1 MMKFL
6 WQWTDALRRTM
17 ANRIIPVQTMHNFD
31 KTGEAGM
38 RVWLRSIA
46 IAFIAVY
53 GAICAYMYAK
63 QDSLIYPGG
72 TVEIEPLPAPA
83 TANLPDFQAV
93 TLDTP
98 DGEHLK
104 ALWHAP
110 QEGHG
115 VVLYLH
121 GNRENLAAPWRA
133 ERLNEMAAAGL
144 GVMGVEYR
152 GFGGSSGHPSEPG
165 LITDA
170 ETAYDYAA
178 KQAPGA
184 KIALFGDSLGTGVAV
199 ALATERPAAGLML
212 DSPFSSALHVAEA
225 SYPWLPVKWLLN
237 SPWDSYSRIATL
249 NIPVMIAICEQDR
262 KFPAAEGK
270 RLFSAIPASVQNKT
284 QMTFPNC
291 GHVQT
296 WDQGA
301 KGVFLTDLAAWTA
314 P

>member
-1 MMKFL
+1 
-6 WQWTDALRRTM
+6 
-17 ANRIIPVQTMHNFD
+17 
-31 KTGEAGM
+31 M
-38 RVWLRSIA
+38 RMWLRGIA
-46 IAFIAVY
+46 IVAIVCY
-53 GAICAYMYAK
+53 GAICAYMYIK

-72 TVEIEPLPAPA
+72 TTDVTPLPDLAQ
-83 TANLPDFQAV
+83 TDLKDFQAV
-93 TLDTP
+93 TLETP

-104 ALWHAP
+104 AVWHAP

-121 GNRENLAAPWRA
+121 GNRETLAAPWRA
-133 ERLNEMAAAGL
+133 ARLNDIAAAGM

-152 GFGGSSGHPSEPG
+152 GFGGSTGHPSEAG

-178 KQAPGA
+178 TQAPGA

-199 ALATERPAAGLML
+199 ALATRRPAAGLLL
-212 DSPFSSALHVAEA
+212 DSPFSSARHVAEE
-225 SYPWLPVKWLLN
+225 SYPWLPVKFILN
-237 SPWDSYSRIATL
+237 SPWDSYSRISKL
-249 NIPVMIAICEQDR
+249 EIPVLIAICEEDK

-270 RLFSAIPASVQNKT
+270 RLFTAIPADNPNKMQLT
-284 QMTFPNC
+284 LPGC

-296 WDQGA
+296 WQNGA
-301 KGVFLTDLAAWTA
+301 KGPGLIDLADWTR

>member
-1 MMKFL
+1 
-6 WQWTDALRRTM
+6 
-17 ANRIIPVQTMHNFD
+17 
-31 KTGEAGM
+31 M
-38 RVWLRSIA
+38 RVWLRGIA
-46 IAFIAVY
+46 LVAIVLY
-53 GAICAYMYAK
+53 GAICAYMYVK

-72 TVEIEPLPAPA
+72 TTDIDPLPDPA
-83 TANLPDFQAV
+83 GTGLKDFQAV

-110 QEGHG
+110 EEGHG
-115 VVLYLH
+115 IVLYLH
-121 GNRENLAAPWRA
+121 GNRENLTIPWRVD
-133 ERLNEMAAAGL
+133 RLNEIAAAGL
-144 GVMGVEYR
+144 GVIGVEYR

-178 KQAPGA
+178 KQVPGA

-199 ALATERPAAGLML
+199 ALATQRPAAGLLL
-212 DSPFSSALHVAEA
+212 DSPFSSARHVAEQ
-225 SYPWLPVKWLLN
+225 SYPWLPIKFLIN

-249 NIPVMIAICEQDR
+249 KAPIIIAICEEDK
-262 KFPAAEGK
+262 KFSAAEGK
-270 RLFSAIPASVQNKT
+270 RLFSAIPADNMNKM
-284 QMTFPNC
+284 QFTFPGC

-296 WDQGA
+296 WTQGM
-301 KGVFLTDLAAWTA
+301 KGVFLTDLADWTK

>member
-1 MMKFL
+1 
-6 WQWTDALRRTM
+6 
-17 ANRIIPVQTMHNFD
+17 
-31 KTGEAGM
+31 M
-38 RVWLRSIA
+38 RNWLRGIAVAA
-46 IAFIAVY
+46 IALY
-53 GAICAYMYAK
+53 GAICLYMYVK

-72 TVEIEPLPAPA
+72 TTDIIPLPDLAQ
-83 TANLPDFQAV
+83 TSLKDFQAV

-104 ALWHAP
+104 AIWHP
-110 QEGHG
+110 PGEGHG

-121 GNRENLAAPWRA
+121 GNRETLAAPWRA
-133 ERLNEMAAAGL
+133 ERLNEIAATGL

-170 ETAYDYAA
+170 ETAFDYAA

-199 ALATERPAAGLML
+199 ALATQRPAAGLLL
-212 DSPFSSALHVAEA
+212 DSPFSSARHVAEE
-225 SYPWLPVKWLLN
+225 SYPWLPVKFLLD
-237 SPWDSYSRIATL
+237 SPWDSYSRIGAL
-249 NIPVMIAICEQDR
+249 RIPIVVAICEQDR

-270 RLFSAIPASVQNKT
+270 RLFSAIPADNMNKM
-284 QMTFPNC
+284 QFTFPDC

-296 WDQGA
+296 WNQGS
-301 KGVFLTDLAAWTA
+301 KSVFLTDLADWTH

>member
-1 MMKFL
+1 
-6 WQWTDALRRTM
+6 
-17 ANRIIPVQTMHNFD
+17 
-31 KTGEAGM
+31 M
-38 RVWLRSIA
+38 RMWLRGLA
-46 IAFIAVY
+46 VLAIAVY
-53 GAICAYMYAK
+53 GAICAYMYAE

-72 TVEIEPLPAPA
+72 TTDLTPLPDLAQ
-83 TANLPDFQAV
+83 TGLKDFQAI

-104 ALWHAP
+104 AIWHAP
-110 QEGHG
+110 REGHG

-121 GNRENLAAPWRA
+121 GNRDNLAAPWRA
-133 ERLNEMAAAGL
+133 ERLTDMTALGL

-199 ALATERPAAGLML
+199 ALATRRPVAGLML
-212 DSPFSSALHVAEA
+212 DSPFSSARHVAEE

-237 SPWDSYSRIATL
+237 SPWDSYSRIATMDKTPIL
-249 NIPVMIAICEQDR
+249 IAICEEDR

-270 RLFSAIPASVQNKT
+270 RLFSAIPAGNENKM
-284 QMTFPNC
+284 QLTFPEC
-291 GHVQT
+291 GHVET
-296 WDQGA
+296 WANGA
-301 KGVFLTDLAAWTA
+301 KGPGLIDLDDWTR

>member
-1 MMKFL
+1 
-6 WQWTDALRRTM
+6 
-17 ANRIIPVQTMHNFD
+17 
-31 KTGEAGM
+31 M
-38 RVWLRSIA
+38 RVWLRSVALAA
-46 IAFIAVY
+46 IGIY

-72 TVEIEPLPAPA
+72 TTDVSPLPDLAR
-83 TANLPDFQAV
+83 TDLKDFESV

-104 ALWHAP
+104 AVWRAP
-110 QEGHG
+110 KEGFG

-121 GNRENLAAPWRA
+121 GNRENLAAGWRA
-133 ERLNEMAAAGL
+133 ERLNDMAALGL
-144 GVMGVEYR
+144 GVIGVEYR
-152 GFGGSSGHPSEPG
+152 GFGGSSGHPSETG

-199 ALATERPAAGLML
+199 ALSTERAVAGMLL
-212 DSPFSSALHVAEA
+212 DSPFSSARHVAET
-225 SYPWLPVKWLLN
+225 SYPWLPIKFLLN
-237 SPWDSYSRIATL
+237 SPWDSYSRIAKFE
-249 NIPVMIAICEQDR
+249 NPVVVAICQQDQ
-262 KFPAAEGK
+262 KFSPAEGE
-270 RLFSAIPASVQNKT
+270 RLFSAIPADNKNK
-284 QMTFPNC
+284 MRFSFPGC

-296 WDQGA
+296 WDQGM
-301 KGVFLTDLAAWTA
+301 KPLFLNDLADWTR